1 MFPFD
6 VARPKMLRIL
16 AGMDQKDRC
25 SGIYMAGIA
34 CDKAPHAVF
43 SSLVGRPRM
52 LGILAG
58 TDLKYICSGMYKAG
72 FLVFLHL
79 ALCCPRHTGK
89 MDYVG
94 SGVYFLRPLVS
105 GSHLFKLLPEKYSVA
120 YFREMT
126 PGMVSVFSTLLGS
139 TADTC
144 LASVYAASEEF
155 HPFLREGRTFGS

>member
-1 MFPFD
+1 
-6 VARPKMLRIL
+6 
-16 AGMDQKDRC
+16 
-25 SGIYMAGIA
+25 MAGIA

-79 ALCCPRHTGK
+79 ALCCPRRTGK
-89 MDYVG
+89 LDYVA

-105 GSHLFKLLPEKYSVA
+105 GSHLFELLPEKYSVA
-120 YFREMT
+120 FFR
-126 PGMVSVFSTLLGS
+126 
-139 TADTC
+139 
-144 LASVYAASEEF
+144 
-155 HPFLREGRTFGS
+155 R